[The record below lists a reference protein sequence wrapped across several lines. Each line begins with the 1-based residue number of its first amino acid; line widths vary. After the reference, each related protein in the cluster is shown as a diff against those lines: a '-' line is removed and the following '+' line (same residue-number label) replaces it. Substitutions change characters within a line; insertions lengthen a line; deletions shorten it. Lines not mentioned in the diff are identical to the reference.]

1 MPITGRP
8 KGSLFNAK
16 ELAVDVH
23 VHEPMKEPSPP
34 KEMNRPYPSVEIKKA
49 KGGFIAHKRGGKD
62 EDYMNNEYV
71 FKTYDEAVEKCKT
84 FMEDA

>member
-1 MPITGRP
+1 MPITGKP

-16 ELAVDVH
+16 EIAVH
-23 VHEPMKEPSPP
+23 VHEPMETPVPT
-34 KEMNRPYPSVEIKKA
+34 KEMKHPYPSVEIKKA

-71 FKTYDEAVEKCKT
+71 FKTYAEAVEKCKT